1 MHMSPWHSLSSS
13 QRWQEKM
20 CKLDPA
26 FDTQLFMEAQLS
38 FPLLRS
44 CWPDW
49 QKQKL
54 HFAALVL
61 ETWQQKAQLCG
72 VLFLICLHQGIIYTK
87 NKGWKLEMWDYQV
100 NHWYLAGCNL
110 RYAAVQRHSRTGRS
124 RHCSRVTQPT
134 FRTTKLCHYWSVR
147 PGKCLKLCLGCEAET
162 KKNKS

>member
-13 QRWQEKM
+13 QCWQEKM

-26 FDTQLFMEAQLS
+26 FDTQLFMEPQLS
-38 FPLLRS
+38 FPILLS

-72 VLFLICLHQGIIYTK
+72 LLFLICLHQGIIYTK

-110 RYAAVQRHSRTGRS
+110 RYAAVQCHSPTGRS
-124 RHCSRVTQPT
+124 
-134 FRTTKLCHYWSVR
+134 CHLLQSH
-147 PGKCLKLCLGCEAET
+147 PASIQDNQTSPLLECQT
-162 KKNKS
+162 